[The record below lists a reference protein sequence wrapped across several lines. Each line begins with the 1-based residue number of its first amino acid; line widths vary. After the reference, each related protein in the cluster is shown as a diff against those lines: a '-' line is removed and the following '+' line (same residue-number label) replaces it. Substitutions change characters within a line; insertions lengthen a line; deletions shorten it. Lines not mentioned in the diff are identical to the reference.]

1 MCSGALTIQ
10 PRVAH
15 FQCVGFLLDL
25 NLRKV
30 QVAGDRR
37 MAEDG
42 ENGPETCPKLRS
54 GQPASGVEG
63 HPGTG
68 HPLDPEPG
76 LGGTLSLGLLE
87 GKASPFFHIF
97 PEP

>member
-1 MCSGALTIQ
+1 MASQDLVARLGGGDVHVGA
-10 PRVAH
+10 RVREQEESEDA
-15 FQCVGFLLDL
+15 
-25 NLRKV
+25 R
-30 QVAGDRR
+30 AGKRP
-37 MAEDG
+37 G
-42 ENGPETCPKLRS
+42 KLRS